1 MGPGEKT
8 AIALGA
14 IALIGAAAFYALKQ
28 AKGTGGKYLL
38 QTTAGPG
45 GTISPSSASGIYE
58 PAGQV
63 VTVVITAASGYTIGQ
78 VLQNGS
84 PINSS
89 TTDTVETYQ
98 ITMNMNQEIDA
109 TFYLGGQPPVGAP
122 YQIQAL
128 NQQAIIWGYYG
139 CKLTV
144 GSLDALTHV
153 GVNTCDQNFTYGNV
167 AQFQIQFKVI
177 DSNGKGVPDI
187 IINGQHSLS
196 VALYPSLFPDAS
208 KYQGYLIL
216 NSQMIS
222 QNNPLILYPNSNGI
236 VTVNLSYYYGLTDK
250 FLKICQDA
258 GLNYTVLYVLVPI
271 TYTPADGYTGGLGI
285 PLVAKGGH
293 GVTGQGPAAMGGMQ
307 TNTVIAQ
314 IPGTSIQQAS
324 CLCSCGFN
332 IKML

>member
-1 MGPGEKT
+1 MGPGAKT

-14 IALIGAAAFYALKQ
+14 VALIGGAAVYALSQTK
-28 AKGTGGKYLL
+28 GGKFLL

-45 GTISPSSASGIYE
+45 GTISPSSASGIYKQSGE
-58 PAGQV
+58 V
-63 VTVVITAASGYTIGQ
+63 VTIVITAASGYTIGQ

-122 YQIQAL
+122 YSIQAL

-144 GSLDALTHV
+144 GSLNTLTHV

-167 AQFQIQFKVI
+167 QQTQIQFKVI
-177 DSNGKGVPDI
+177 DSNGKGIPGIKV
-187 IINGQHSLS
+187 Q
-196 VALYPSLFPDAS
+196 VYPSLFPDAS
-208 KYQGYLIL
+208 KYTGYLAV

-222 QNNPLILYPNSNGI
+222 QSNPAIIYSDSNGI
-236 VTVNLSYYYGLTDK
+236 VTVNLSYYYGLSDN
-250 FLKICQDA
+250 LAAICKDA
-258 GLNYTVLYVLVPI
+258 GLTYTVLYVLVPI
-271 TYTPADGYTGGLGI
+271 SYYPADGYAGGIGI

-293 GVTGQGPAAMGGMQ
+293 GITGQTPAMGGMQ
-307 TNTVIAQ
+307 PNTVIAQ
-314 IPGTSIQQAS
+314 IIGTSIQPAS